1 MTSLDTDMSNLAV
14 SYAAII
20 LADSDLEITADKLI
34 ALTEAAKIEDV
45 EPIFAQLYAKAIGS
59 VNTQELLT
67 AFASAASAGPA
78 TGGAAAATGGAA
90 AAAEAE
96 AEAEKEASESDGD
109 MGMGLFD

>member
-1 MTSLDTDMSNLAV
+1 MSNLAV
-14 SYAAII
+14 SYAAVI

-34 ALTEAAKIEDV
+34 ALTEAAKIEGV

-59 VNTQELLT
+59 VNTKELLT
-67 AFASAASAGPA
+67 AFASAASAGPVA
-78 TGGAAAATGGAA
+78 GGAVAAAGGAG

-96 AEAEKEASESDGD
+96 AEPEKEEEESDGD